1 MRWEGK
7 GGEGTG
13 EGKREKR
20 TFQGMSVRQVA
31 S

>member
-1 MRWEGK
+1 MGGK
-7 GGEGTG
+7 GGEWTG

-20 TFQGMSVRQVA
+20 TFQGMPARQVA